1 MAPAPR
7 ATDVMAQEPS
17 VKQTGRMMATNG
29 EPSAKLKEEES
40 RPMLGLLCKTLLAA
54 IGAAALAQ
62 EEMAELVNRLEERG
76 ETAEKEGRALVRD
89 LTERRK
95 RETANAE
102 QRFDAQMEAAL
113 RRVNL
118 PSKTDIERINAN
130 ITELNDRLDQLD
142 RS

>member
-1 MAPAPR
+1 
-7 ATDVMAQEPS
+7 
-17 VKQTGRMMATNG
+17 MMATNS
-29 EPSAKLKEEES
+29 EPSATLKEEES
-40 RPMLGLLCKTLLAA
+40 RPILGLLRKTLLAA

-62 EEMAELVNRLEERG
+62 EEMGDLVNRLVERG
-76 ETAEKEGRALVRD
+76 EIAEKERRALARD
-89 LTERRK
+89 LTQRRQ
-95 RETANAE
+95 REAAKAE

-130 ITELNDRLDQLD
+130 IAELNDRLDQLD